1 MDEQNF
7 IDKKYKTLLN
17 IGILVVLIILFLLSF
32 FQKPVED
39 VIYKDELNV
48 EYKGYVINKYI
59 DSSDHSICKLVL
71 KSGRIIDVW
80 DNCYQKVEIGDSVVK
95 DKGNFDFLIYKLSGV
110 EIVDIEDNL
119 IISSDK
125 KR

>member
-7 IDKKYKTLLN
+7 IDKKYKTFLN
-17 IGILVVLIILFLLSF
+17 IGILIVLIILLLLSF
-32 FQKPVED
+32 FQKPVEE
-39 VIYKDELNV
+39 VIYKDELDV
-48 EYKGYVINKYI
+48 EYQGFVINKYI

-71 KSGRIIDVW
+71 KSGKIINVW

-95 DKGNFDFLIYKLSGV
+95 DKGNFDFVIYKLSGV

-119 IISSDK
+119 IIPNDK
-125 KR
+125 K